1 LAVDILTEFDLD
13 QKNYY
18 IFIYI
23 LSSLLK
29 NMPEHQVTILVTK
42 EVVEERTVSVTASDK
57 AEAESEAVRM
67 VRKDIENEKDY
78 DTVIKL
84 SIANGK
90 DRHDENSSKKNE
102 TNIP

>member
-1 LAVDILTEFDLD
+1 
-13 QKNYY
+13 
-18 IFIYI
+18 
-23 LSSLLK
+23 
-29 NMPEHQVTILVTK
+29 MPEHQVTVLIEK
-42 EVVEERTVSVTASDK
+42 KMVEERTVSLTASDK
-57 AEAESEAVRM
+57 VEAESEALRM

>member
-1 LAVDILTEFDLD
+1 
-13 QKNYY
+13 
-18 IFIYI
+18 
-23 LSSLLK
+23 
-29 NMPEHQVTILVTK
+29 MPEHQVTVLITK

-57 AEAESEAVRM
+57 AEAESEALRM

-78 DTVIKL
+78 DNVIKL
-84 SIANGK
+84 SIADGK

>member
-1 LAVDILTEFDLD
+1 
-13 QKNYY
+13 
-18 IFIYI
+18 
-23 LSSLLK
+23 
-29 NMPEHQVTILVTK
+29 MPEHQVTVLITK
-42 EVVEERTVSVTASDK
+42 EVVEERIVSVTTSNK
-57 AEAESEAVRM
+57 VEAESKALRM
-67 VRKDIENEKDY
+67 VRKNIENEKDY

>member
-1 LAVDILTEFDLD
+1 
-13 QKNYY
+13 
-18 IFIYI
+18 
-23 LSSLLK
+23 
-29 NMPEHQVTILVTK
+29 MPEHQVTILVTK
-42 EVVEERTVSVTASDK
+42 EVVEERTVSVTTSDK

-78 DTVIKL
+78 DNVTKL

>member
-1 LAVDILTEFDLD
+1 MAVDILTEFDLD

-42 EVVEERTVSVTASDK
+42 EMVEERTVSVTASDK
-57 AEAESEAVRM
+57 VEGESVAVGM

-84 SIANGK
+84 SIADGK

>member
-1 LAVDILTEFDLD
+1 MAVDILTEFDLD

-57 AEAESEAVRM
+57 AEAESEALRM
-67 VRKDIENEKDY
+67 VRKYIENEKDY
-78 DTVIKL
+78 DNVIKL

>member
-1 LAVDILTEFDLD
+1 MAVDILMEFDLD

-57 AEAESEAVRM
+57 VEG
-67 VRKDIENEKDY
+67 
-78 DTVIKL
+78 
-84 SIANGK
+84 GK
-90 DRHDENSSKKNE
+90 CGCRDGAKRY
-102 TNIP
+102 

>member
-1 LAVDILTEFDLD
+1 MAVDILTEFDLD

-29 NMPEHQVTILVTK
+29 NMPEHQVTILITK

-78 DTVIKL
+78 DNVIKL

>member
-1 LAVDILTEFDLD
+1 
-13 QKNYY
+13 
-18 IFIYI
+18 
-23 LSSLLK
+23 
-29 NMPEHQVTILVTK
+29 MPEHQVTVLITK
-42 EVVEERTVSVTASDK
+42 EVVEERTVSVTTSDK
-57 AEAESEAVRM
+57 VEAESEAIRM

-84 SIANGK
+84 FIANGK

>member
-1 LAVDILTEFDLD
+1 
-13 QKNYY
+13 
-18 IFIYI
+18 
-23 LSSLLK
+23 
-29 NMPEHQVTILVTK
+29 MPEHQVTVLVTK
-42 EVVEERTVSVTASDK
+42 EVVEERIVSVTTSNK
-57 AEAESEAVRM
+57 VEAENEALRM
-67 VRKDIENEKDY
+67 VRKNIENEKDY

>member
-1 LAVDILTEFDLD
+1 
-13 QKNYY
+13 
-18 IFIYI
+18 
-23 LSSLLK
+23 
-29 NMPEHQVTILVTK
+29 MPEHQVTVLITK

-84 SIANGK
+84 SIANSK

>member
-1 LAVDILTEFDLD
+1 
-13 QKNYY
+13 
-18 IFIYI
+18 
-23 LSSLLK
+23 
-29 NMPEHQVTILVTK
+29 MPEHQVTVLITK
-42 EVVEERTVSVTASDK
+42 KMVEERTVSVTTSNK
-57 AEAESEAVRM
+57 VEAESEAIRM

-78 DTVIKL
+78 DTVTKL

>member
-1 LAVDILTEFDLD
+1 
-13 QKNYY
+13 
-18 IFIYI
+18 
-23 LSSLLK
+23 
-29 NMPEHQVTILVTK
+29 
-42 EVVEERTVSVTASDK
+42 
-57 AEAESEAVRM
+57 M

>member
-1 LAVDILTEFDLD
+1 
-13 QKNYY
+13 
-18 IFIYI
+18 
-23 LSSLLK
+23 
-29 NMPEHQVTILVTK
+29 MPEHQVTVLITK
-42 EVVEERTVSVTASDK
+42 EVVEERTVSVTTSDK
-57 AEAESEAVRM
+57 VEAESEALRM

-78 DTVIKL
+78 DNVTKL

>member
-1 LAVDILTEFDLD
+1 
-13 QKNYY
+13 
-18 IFIYI
+18 
-23 LSSLLK
+23 
-29 NMPEHQVTILVTK
+29 MPEHQVTVLITK
-42 EVVEERTVSVTASDK
+42 EVVEERTVSVTASNK

-78 DTVIKL
+78 DNVIKL

>member
-1 LAVDILTEFDLD
+1 MAVDILTEFDLD

-29 NMPEHQVTILVTK
+29 NMPEHQVTILITK
-42 EVVEERTVSVTASDK
+42 EVVEERTVSVTTSDK
-57 AEAESEAVRM
+57 AEAESEALRM

-78 DTVIKL
+78 DNVIKL
-84 SIANGK
+84 SIADGK